1 MLSSRFLITGLLG
14 ALSCGLWSAELT
26 FLPSSGDWNTGS
38 NWSTP
43 QVPNASFTMRIP
55 AGKTAT
61 ISGESYA
68 GGLVIESGGT
78 LVLATGGTLGFVNGS
93 TVIIDGT
100 LQIQGS
106 VAVSQTDIA
115 SPDSLAPV
123 AATIFT
129 VSGTGRIEIAAG
141 KILTLQNGIALRNGG
156 TMAFA
161 ANAGLTYENESLLSE
176 FTSTGTINWIMDT
189 GLATIL
195 NPAIVDLDGTL
206 QGTLKTDYIP
216 EVDDVCKLVDP
227 LAGRTIT
234 DHEFDTVSVPTN
246 LTNDSSNLGVFFSCT
261 TSNLLNQTV
270 TITNTT
276 TANTRTYGDTLNLT
290 ATVSPDHAVTWSSS
304 DTTKVTISGTVATM
318 VGIGSGVVI
327 TATSA
332 AYPTYRAGKANT
344 TLGNIVPKAVTVTIN
359 GGTRSVGGANPTP
372 TLTVN
377 GLVTG
382 DSEALLGTPTYSGAG
397 VTADALTAAGT
408 YGIDATFP
416 SASGNYL
423 VTVVPGTL
431 TITAASTG
439 GGSSASDSASSG
451 GGGGCGAG
459 GGLGLLAAGA
469 LFLRRRRG

>member
-1 MLSSRFLITGLLG
+1 MLSSRLFITGLLG

-26 FLPSSGDWNTGS
+26 FSPTSGDWNTGS

-43 QVPNASFTMRIP
+43 QVPNTSFTMRIP

-78 LVLATGGTLGFVNGS
+78 LVLATGGTLGFANGS
-93 TVIIDGT
+93 TVTIDGT

-216 EVDDVCKLVDP
+216 DVDDICKLVDP
-227 LAGRTIT
+227 LTGQTIR
-234 DHEFDTVSVPTN
+234 DLSFDTVSVPSN
-246 LTNDSSNLGVFFSCT
+246 LRNDSTDLIIFFTCT
-261 TSNLLNQTV
+261 ISDLLDQTV

-276 TANTRTYGDTLNLT
+276 AGDIRTYGDTLNLT
-290 ATVSPDHAVTWSSS
+290 ATVSPDHPVTWSSS
-304 DTTKVTISGTVATM
+304 DTSKVTISGTVATM

-397 VTADALTAAGT
+397 ATADALTAAGT

-439 GGSSASDSASSG
+439 GGGSSTDSASS

-469 LFLRRRRG
+469 PFLRRRRG